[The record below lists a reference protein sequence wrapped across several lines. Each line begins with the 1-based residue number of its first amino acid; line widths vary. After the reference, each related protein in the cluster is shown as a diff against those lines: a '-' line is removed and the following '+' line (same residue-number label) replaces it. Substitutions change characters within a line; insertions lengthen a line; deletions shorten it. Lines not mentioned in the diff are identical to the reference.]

1 MINKEDKIKEIIA
14 NLEGTVKKMGNSAFV
29 ESISTAFQPTRAK
42 KSVLI
47 SKIKELK
54 AKLNG

>member
-1 MINKEDKIKEIIA
+1 MTKKENKIREIIT
-14 NLEGTVKKMGNSAFV
+14 NLEGTVKKMGNNTSV
-29 ESISTAFQPTRAK
+29 ESMSTAFQPTRAK
-42 KSVLI
+42 KSTLV